1 MNVAAS
7 HSEYQIY
14 LINIAPIY
22 DKKQPKKL
30 GNDVVFPI
38 FITSSYNFND
48 ATTYYCLLLQKTYT
62 SKNAQILP
70 SNQNQ
75 QKKNQVSPNH
85 FFYLLLIF
93 KDIFELY
100 LCFVSI
106 VEAVYNRKGC

>member
-1 MNVAAS
+1 M
-7 HSEYQIY
+7 I
-14 LINIAPIY
+14 
-22 DKKQPKKL
+22 KKTAKKL

>member
-22 DKKQPKKL
+22 DKNSQKNL
-30 GNDVVFPI
+30 GNNVVFPI

-75 QKKNQVSPNH
+75 QKNQVSRNN
-85 FFYLLLIF
+85 FFYLLLIYE
-93 KDIFELY
+93 DIFD
-100 LCFVSI
+100 CIFVL
-106 VEAVYNRKGC
+106 